1 MAAKSPKMYIDGKW
15 VDSSSGKTFE
25 DHNPYTG
32 DVYANVPAGNAEDA
46 RSAIDAAK
54 AAFPEWAA
62 TPPAAKRQI
71 FLKAADVMESRQDDL
86 VQAMMEE
93 VGGTIGISMF
103 QMGFVPGLFR
113 MAASAAY
120 DVKGEIIPADH
131 ANSFFMAMR
140 QPAGVVACFAPFNV
154 PYILGSRSFTLPIAY
169 GNTAVLK
176 PSEDAPL
183 TGGLLLAEI
192 FEEAGLPPGVL
203 NVVTST
209 REAAEEIGDEMIA
222 NRSVRRISFTGSTEV
237 GRVIAEKAGRHL
249 KRAVLELGG
258 KDPLIILGDADVDYA
273 IDAAAW
279 GAFLHQGEICMSTER
294 IIVEKSIAKEFT
306 EKLKERAESL
316 PMGDPTDPATAI
328 GPLINQR
335 AIDKVHN
342 QVEEAVA
349 AGANL
354 VTGGQ
359 HDNLVYHPTVVTD
372 VKPDMQLFREQ
383 TFGPVAPI
391 VVVDDAEEALAV
403 ANDSD
408 YGLSSGILT
417 NDFNRALDMAMRL
430 ETGMVHIGDQ
440 TVNDEPQ
447 APFGGVKGSGY
458 GRFGG
463 QAALDEFTELRWI
476 NVQRVPR
483 TFP

>member
-1 MAAKSPKMYIDGKW
+1 MPAKSPKMYIDGKW

-222 NRSVRRISFTGSTEV
+222 NPAVRRISFTGSTEV

-258 KDPLIILGDADVDYA
+258 KDPLIILGDADIDYA

-335 AIDKVHN
+335 AVDKVHA

-349 AGANL
+349 GGANL

-359 HDNLVYHPTVVTD
+359 HDDLVYHPTVVTD

-408 YGLSSGILT
+408 YGLVGRESSPTTSPRLWTWRCVSRPGWSTSGIK
-417 NDFNRALDMAMRL
+417 
-430 ETGMVHIGDQ
+430 
-440 TVNDEPQ
+440 P
-447 APFGGVKGSGY
+447 
-458 GRFGG
+458 
-463 QAALDEFTELRWI
+463 
-476 NVQRVPR
+476 
-483 TFP
+483 

>member
-15 VDSSSGKTFE
+15 LDSSSGKTFE

-32 DVYANVPAGNAEDA
+32 DVYANVPAGNAEDT

-222 NRSVRRISFTGSTEV
+222 NPSVRRISFTGSTEV

-258 KDPLIILGDADVDYA
+258 KDPLIILDDADVDYA

-335 AIDKVHN
+335 AVDKVHN
-342 QVEEAVA
+342 QVEEAVS

-447 APFGGVKGSGY
+447 APFGGMKASGY

>member
-1 MAAKSPKMYIDGKW
+1 MPAKSPKMYIDGKW

-25 DHNPYTG
+25 DHNPFTG
-32 DVYANVPAGNAEDA
+32 DVYANVPAGTAEDA

-71 FLKAADVMESRQDDL
+71 FLKAADVMESRQDDS

-113 MAASAAY
+113 MAAGAAY

-131 ANSFFMAMR
+131 ANSFFMAIR

-209 REAAEEIGDEMIA
+209 REGAEEIGDEMIS
-222 NRSVRRISFTGSTEV
+222 NPDVRRISFTGSTEV

-258 KDPLIILGDADVDYA
+258 KDPLIILGDADIDYA

-335 AIDKVHN
+335 AVDKVHN

>member
-1 MAAKSPKMYIDGKW
+1 MPAKSPKMYIDGKW

-25 DHNPYTG
+25 DHNPFTG

-71 FLKAADVMESRQDDL
+71 FLKAADVMESRQDEL
-86 VQAMMEE
+86 VQAMMKE

-120 DVKGEIIPADH
+120 DVKGEVIPADH
-131 ANSFFMAMR
+131 ANSFFMALR

-209 REAAEEIGDEMIA
+209 REAAEGIGDEMISNPA
-222 NRSVRRISFTGSTEV
+222 VRRISFTGSTEV
-237 GRVIAEKAGRHL
+237 GRVIAEKAGRNL

-258 KDPLIILGDADVDYA
+258 KDPLIILGDVDIDYA

-306 EKLKERAESL
+306 EKLKERAESI
-316 PMGDPTDPATAI
+316 PMGDPTNPGNAI

-335 AIDKVHN
+335 ALDKVHA

-349 AGANL
+349 GGANL
-354 VTGGQ
+354 VTGGKF
-359 HDNLVYHPTVVTD
+359 DNLVYHPTVVTD
-372 VKPDMQLFREQ
+372 VKPDMSLFREQ

-391 VVVDDAEEALAV
+391 VVVSDREEALAV
-403 ANDSD
+403 ANDSE
-408 YGLSSGILT
+408 YGLSAGILT
-417 NDFNRALDMAMRL
+417 GDFTQALDMALRL

>member
-1 MAAKSPKMYIDGKW
+1 MPAKSPKMYIDGKW

-25 DHNPYTG
+25 DHNPFTG

-62 TPPAAKRQI
+62 TPPGAKRQI
-71 FLKAADVMESRQDDL
+71 FLKAADVMASRQDEL

-120 DVKGEIIPADH
+120 DVKGEVIPADH
-131 ANSFFMAMR
+131 ANSFFMALR

-209 REAAEEIGDEMIA
+209 REAAEEIGDEMISNPA
-222 NRSVRRISFTGSTEV
+222 VRRISFTGSTEV
-237 GRVIAEKAGRHL
+237 GRVIAEKAGRNL

-258 KDPLIILGDADVDYA
+258 KDPLIILGDVDIDYA

-294 IIVEKSIAKEFT
+294 IIVEKSIAKEFI
-306 EKLKERAESL
+306 EKLKERAESI
-316 PMGDPTDPATAI
+316 PMGDPTNPGNAI

-335 AIDKVHN
+335 ALDKVHA

-349 AGANL
+349 GGANL
-354 VTGGQ
+354 VTGGKF
-359 HDNLVYHPTVVTD
+359 DDLVYHPTVVTD
-372 VKPDMQLFREQ
+372 VKPDMSLFREQ

-391 VVVDDAEEALAV
+391 VVVNDGEEALAV
-403 ANDSD
+403 ANDSE
-408 YGLSSGILT
+408 YGLSAGILT
-417 NDFNRALDMAMRL
+417 GDFTKALDMALRL

>member
-1 MAAKSPKMYIDGKW
+1 MNVKKRKMFIGGKW
-15 VDSSSGKTFE
+15 VNATSGQTFK
-25 DHNPYTG
+25 DMNPYTG
-32 DVYANVPAGNAEDA
+32 RVYAHVPAGNGK
-46 RSAIDAAK
+46 DAARAIEAAQ
-54 AAFPEWAA
+54 AAFPEWAN
-62 TPPAAKRQI
+62 TPPRERRRI
-71 FLKAADVMESRQDDL
+71 FLKAADIMERRQDEL
-86 VQAMMEE
+86 VRAMMEE

-103 QMGFVPGLFR
+103 QMHFVPDLYR
-113 MAASAAY
+113 MAAAAAY

-131 ANSFFMAMR
+131 INSFFMAIR

-154 PYILGSRSFTLPIAY
+154 PYLLGSRAFALPVAY

-176 PSEDAPL
+176 PSEEAPL
-183 TGGLLLAEI
+183 TGGILLAEI

-203 NVVTST
+203 NVITCT
-209 REAAEEIGDEMIA
+209 REDAEEVGDVMTSHPA
-222 NRSVRRISFTGSTEV
+222 VRRISFTGSTEV
-237 GRVIAEKAGRHL
+237 GRIIAEKAGRNL

-258 KDPLIILGDADVDYA
+258 KDPLIILGDADLDYA
-273 IDAAAW
+273 AEAAAW

-294 IIVEKSIAKEFT
+294 IIIEKSIADKFT
-306 EKLKERAESL
+306 AKLKKRAL
-316 PMGDPTDPATAI
+316 ALKVGDPTNPATAI
-328 GPLINQR
+328 GPLINQK
-335 AIDKVHN
+335 AVDKVHMHV
-342 QVEEAVA
+342 QEAVA
-349 AGANL
+349 AGAKL

-359 HDNLVYHPTVVTD
+359 FDNLIYHPTIVKG
-372 VKPDMQLFREQ
+372 VKPDMQLFTEQ

-391 VVVDDAEEALAV
+391 IVVDSPDEALIM
-403 ANDSD
+403 ANNSK

-417 NDFNRALDMAMRL
+417 NDFTRALDIAMRL

-447 APFGGVKGSGY
+447 VPFGGVKDSGY

-476 NVQRVPR
+476 NIQRKPR

>member
-1 MAAKSPKMYIDGKW
+1 MPAKSPKMYIDGKW

-25 DHNPYTG
+25 DHNPFSG
-32 DVYANVPAGNAEDA
+32 DVYANVPAGTAEDA

-62 TPPAAKRQI
+62 TPPGAKRQI
-71 FLKAADVMESRQDDL
+71 FLKAADVMESRQDEL

-120 DVKGEIIPADH
+120 DVKGEVIPADH
-131 ANSFFMAMR
+131 ANSFFMALR

-154 PYILGSRSFTLPIAY
+154 PYILGSRAFTLPIAY

-209 REAAEEIGDEMIA
+209 REAAEEIGDEMIS
-222 NRSVRRISFTGSTEV
+222 NPDVRRISFTGSTEV
-237 GRVIAEKAGRHL
+237 GRVIAEKAGRNL

-258 KDPLIILGDADVDYA
+258 KDPLIILGDADIDYA

-294 IIVEKSIAKEFT
+294 IIVEESIAKEFT
-306 EKLKERAESL
+306 EKLTERAESI
-316 PMGDPTDPATAI
+316 PMGDPTNPGNAI

-335 AIDKVHN
+335 ALDKVHA

-349 AGANL
+349 GGANL
-354 VTGGQ
+354 ATGGKF
-359 HDNLVYHPTVVTD
+359 DNLVYHPTVVTD
-372 VKPDMQLFREQ
+372 VKPDMSLFREQ

-391 VVVDDAEEALAV
+391 VVVSDREEALAV
-403 ANDSD
+403 ANDSE
-408 YGLSSGILT
+408 YGLSAGILT
-417 NDFNRALDMAMRL
+417 GDFTQALDMALRL

-447 APFGGVKGSGY
+447 APFGGMKGSGY

-483 TFP
+483 SFP

>member
-1 MAAKSPKMYIDGKW
+1 
-15 VDSSSGKTFE
+15 
-25 DHNPYTG
+25 
-32 DVYANVPAGNAEDA
+32 
-46 RSAIDAAK
+46 
-54 AAFPEWAA
+54 
-62 TPPAAKRQI
+62 
-71 FLKAADVMESRQDDL
+71 
-86 VQAMMEE
+86 MEE

-113 MAASAAY
+113 MAAGAAY

-131 ANSFFMAMR
+131 ANSFFMAIR

-209 REAAEEIGDEMIA
+209 REGAEEIGDEMIS
-222 NRSVRRISFTGSTEV
+222 NPDVRRISFTGSTEV

-258 KDPLIILGDADVDYA
+258 KDPLIILGDADIDYA

-294 IIVEKSIAKEFT
+294 IIVESSIAKEFT

-316 PMGDPTDPATAI
+316 PMGDPTNPATAI
-328 GPLINQR
+328 GPLINKR
-335 AIDKVHN
+335 ALEKVHAH
-342 QVEEAVA
+342 VEEAVA
-349 AGANL
+349 GGANL
-354 VTGGQ
+354 VTGGR
-359 HDNLVYHPTVVTD
+359 HDDLVYHPTIVTD
-372 VKPDMQLFREQ
+372 VKPDMRLFREQ

-391 VVVDDAEEALAV
+391 VVVNDREEALAV
-403 ANDSD
+403 ANDSE
-408 YGLSSGILT
+408 YGLSAGILT
-417 NDFNRALDMAMRL
+417 GDFTQALDMALRL

>member
-1 MAAKSPKMYIDGKW
+1 MPAKSPKMYIDGKW

-25 DHNPYTG
+25 DHNPFTG

-54 AAFPEWAA
+54 AAFPEWSA
-62 TPPAAKRQI
+62 TPPGAKRQI
-71 FLKAADVMESRQDDL
+71 FLKAADVMESRQDEL

-120 DVKGEIIPADH
+120 DVKGEVIPADH
-131 ANSFFMAMR
+131 ANSFFMALR

-209 REAAEEIGDEMIA
+209 REAAEGIGDEMISNPA
-222 NRSVRRISFTGSTEV
+222 VRRISFTGSTEV
-237 GRVIAEKAGRHL
+237 GRVIAEKAGRNL

-258 KDPLIILGDADVDYA
+258 KDPLIILGDADIDYA

-294 IIVEKSIAKEFT
+294 IIVEKSIAEEFT
-306 EKLKERAESL
+306 QRLKERAESI
-316 PMGDPTDPATAI
+316 PMGDPTNPGNAI

-335 AIDKVHN
+335 ALDKVHA
-342 QVEEAVA
+342 QVEGAVA
-349 AGANL
+349 GGANL
-354 VTGGQ
+354 LTGGKF
-359 HDNLVYHPTVVTD
+359 DNLVYHPTVVTD
-372 VKPDMQLFREQ
+372 VKPDMSLFREQ

-391 VVVDDAEEALAV
+391 VVVSDPEEALAV
-403 ANDSD
+403 ANDSE
-408 YGLSSGILT
+408 YGLSAGILT
-417 NDFNRALDMAMRL
+417 GDFTQALDMALRL

-476 NVQRVPR
+476 NVQREPR

>member
-1 MAAKSPKMYIDGKW
+1 MAEKSRQMFIDGKW
-15 VDSSSGKTFE
+15 VDAIGGATFE
-25 DHNPYTG
+25 DLNPFTG
-32 DVYANVPAGNAEDA
+32 EVYANVAAGSGKDA
-46 RSAIDAAK
+46 LRAVEAAQ

-71 FLKAADVMESRQDDL
+71 FLKAADVMESRQDEL
-86 VQAMMEE
+86 VTAMMEE
-93 VGGTIGISMF
+93 AGGTIGISMF
-103 QMGFVPGLFR
+103 QMGFVPGLYR
-113 MAASAAY
+113 MAAAAAY

-131 ANSFFMAMR
+131 ADSFFMAMR

-176 PSEDAPL
+176 PSEEAPL

-203 NVVTST
+203 NVVSST
-209 REAAEEIGDEMIA
+209 REAASEIGDEMISHPA
-222 NRSVRRISFTGSTEV
+222 VRRISFTGSTEV

-273 IDAAAW
+273 VDAAAW

-294 IIVEKSIAKEFT
+294 VIIEKSIAEEFT
-306 EKLKERAESL
+306 VKLKERAESL
-316 PMGDPTDPATAI
+316 PMGDPTNPANAI

-335 AIDKVHN
+335 AVDKVQAH
-342 QVEEAVA
+342 VDEAMA
-349 AGANL
+349 GGANL
-354 VTGGQ
+354 VTGGRS
-359 HDNLVYHPTVVTD
+359 DNLVYHPTVVTE
-372 VKPDMQLFREQ
+372 VSPDMRLWTEQ

-391 VVVDDAEEALAV
+391 MVVNDREEALAV
-403 ANDSD
+403 ANNSD
-408 YGLSSGILT
+408 YGLSAGILT
-417 NDFNRALDMAMRL
+417 KDFTQALDMALRL

-476 NVQRVPR
+476 NVQRQPR